1 MTKSRRDLPISH
13 LNEAQLVA
21 YLDGELPRAQRDQAR
36 DHLESCWTCRGS
48 LSEIQSSIE
57 AFLDVRTAL
66 LPQASAFSESRVE
79 QFRQRLVRHAS
90 ASETEFDNLSV
101 TSQARE
107 WWTHAQSAITF
118 LFQPRQAVIAGVL
131 VAAMLVVMFTDV
143 LNTRVSADTILARA
157 SQYETTHAPASGKV
171 SRTEMRVDRIES
183 SDQVATKSV
192 KQLGTVTVV
201 RDSATSEVYVQAQS
215 ISGASAQAV
224 IKGDNDGKG
233 DLLGVMLGADDAVL
247 DQYLNSE
254 HWIPELSADEFKH
267 LGSRQGIAQSAVKQG
282 DAFAVSY
289 KYAPGASGIG
299 EALLQVDVNDY
310 APTSISFIASSPEVR
325 REYRL
330 TRTAFSMET
339 RTPAIAAMFAPSGGS
354 GREELSARKNDAPAL
369 SKPVPLSYD
378 GSRATAREVAITLAL
393 HKVDACL
400 GEEINLF
407 PMSDG
412 SLLVQGLV
420 DNGTRRETIAKALRQ
435 ADNNVRVEI
444 YLPREIKS
452 GSDLYAPPE
461 LFAQKPA
468 ASAESDNVATLADL
482 SNGQAPLAERLNQ
495 HFSQPGVSPEDAN
508 KQVAVYSSEV
518 VTIAR
523 QTFLHAWALKR
534 LDGEFSSVRAANL
547 SAEQLRGVEQM
558 RQDHRRWIAT
568 LAKRESDMLSII
580 TPAKSAQDGPV
591 AVGASSVD
599 ADTDTLLSL
608 ARTQNELVRA
618 LFADSRQ
625 APAADANLSRLLAVV
640 HRMGS

>member
-1 MTKSRRDLPISH
+1 MTKSRRDFPISH

-21 YLDGELPRAQRDQAR
+21 YLDGELKRADRDKAR
-36 DHLESCWTCRGS
+36 EHLESCWTCRGS
-48 LSEIQSSIE
+48 LNDMQNSIE
-57 AFLDVRTAL
+57 AFLSVRTAL
-66 LPQASAFSESRVE
+66 LPQESTFAESRVE
-79 QFRQRLVRHAS
+79 QFRQRLARHAN
-90 ASETEFDNLSV
+90 ASESESEDVSV
-101 TSQARE
+101 TGPVPDWWSRAR
-107 WWTHAQSAITF
+107 SAMAF
-118 LFQPRQAVIAGVL
+118 LVQPRQAAIAGVL
-131 VAAMLVVMFTDV
+131 VASMLVVMFTDV

-157 SQYETTHAPASGKV
+157 AQYESSHVPASGKV
-171 SRTEMRVDRIES
+171 SRTEMRVERIES
-183 SDQVATKSV
+183 SDRTVAKTV
-192 KQLGTVTVV
+192 KELGTVTVV
-201 RDSATSEVYVQAQS
+201 RDSATPEVYVQAQS
-215 ISGASAQAV
+215 ELGATSQAV
-224 IKGDNDGKG
+224 ITAGKSPQG
-233 DLLGVMLGADDAVL
+233 DLLGVMLGADDAAL
-247 DQYLNSE
+247 NQYLNSE
-254 HWIPELSADEFKH
+254 HWIPELSVEEFRH
-267 LGSRQGIAQSAVKQG
+267 LGSGQEIAESAGKQG
-282 DAFAVSY
+282 DAFNVSY
-289 KYAPGASGIG
+289 KYAAGASGIG
-299 EALLQVDVNDY
+299 EALLQVDVSDY

-339 RTPAIAAMFAPSGGS
+339 RTSAIAAMFAPAASGG
-354 GREELSARKNDAPAL
+354 EELSTRKTEVPAL
-369 SKPVPLSYD
+369 SKPIPLSYAD
-378 GSRATAREVAITLAL
+378 SRATAREVAITLAL

-420 DNGTRRETIAKALRQ
+420 DNNARRETIARALRQ

-461 LFAQKPA
+461 RFAQISRV
-468 ASAESDNVATLADL
+468 SAESDNLATLADL

-495 HFSQPGVSPEDAN
+495 HFSQPGVSPEDAS

-534 LDGEFSSVRAANL
+534 LDGEFSSARAVNL
-547 SAEQLRGVEQM
+547 TAEQLRGVDQM

-568 LAKRESDMLSII
+568 LAKRESDMLSVIARPDATGAAHTAI
-580 TPAKSAQDGPV
+580 A
-591 AVGASSVD
+591 ASSVD
-599 ADTDTLLSL
+599 TETDTLLAL
-608 ARTQNELVRA
+608 AQMQNELVRA

-625 APAADANLSRLLAVV
+625 TSQADANLSRLLAVV